1 MYEKLK
7 SLSIQPGG
15 REIAGWEQILLQ
27 EKIPYELS
35 DNTNFNIKI
44 FPKEVKRNDMLDYV
58 ANGGIGII
66 EKPGDIEELNLWK
79 SGEAFVSTLHF
90 PEINVNHVVSPTIVD
105 IYNTKGIGYFNVHE
119 QRLIKYEMEI
129 GYHPVIIKIPHGKG
143 FLLVVSC
150 ELSKLLGFYGDTLR
164 SYSSYTKVTERVSAI
179 DKRSISNVLVYVLK
193 LAHQLAG
200 IPYIGLWYYP
210 EKEKTLFMFRVD
222 VDGAEG
228 YNTEKMS
235 DISKNYGVEAT
246 FYVNKD
252 LCINDINALQAID
265 SFHTIGNHGDIHNV
279 FDSFQDNETNILSC
293 QEWLLNNLGAETNL
307 YVSPRGLWNESLAL
321 ALEKLDFKCSSDF
334 GYHIDGFPYHPVVNG
349 KRLNLLQIPVHPH
362 NVGRAQVYANE
373 SGNFEEVEPENITE
387 YYKRIIDEK
396 AEKNEPIMLFGHP
409 HGLGYQDEVLNNVF
423 SYIKEQGIQS
433 ISISKFADW
442 WLKRSKTDIQVNID
456 KNTNTYAIETSD
468 KDVSIYCQ
476 GEGDKVIL
484 PNNKEICIHGSQ
496 IIASATP
503 ISQFV

>member
-7 SLSIQPGG
+7 NLSIHPGG
-15 REIAGWEQILLQ
+15 REMAGWEQILLQ

-35 DNTNFNIKI
+35 DNTDFNIKI
-44 FPKEVKRNDMLDYV
+44 FPKEVKRSDMLDYV
-58 ANGGIGII
+58 ANGGVGII

-79 SGEAFVSTLHF
+79 SGEALVSTLNF
-90 PEINVNHVVSPTIVD
+90 PEININHVAAPTIVD
-105 IYNTKGIGYFNVHE
+105 IYDTNGIGHVNVHE
-119 QRLIKYEMEI
+119 QRLIKYDMKI
-129 GYHPVIIKIPHGKG
+129 GYHPIIVKIQHGKG
-143 FLLVVSC
+143 YLLVVSC
-150 ELSKLLGFYGDTLR
+150 ELSKLLGYYGDTLR
-164 SYSSYTKVTERVSAI
+164 EYSSYTKVTERVSAI
-179 DKRSISNVLVYVLK
+179 DKRNISAALVYLLK

-228 YNTEKMS
+228 HNTEKMS

-252 LCINDINALQAID
+252 LCINDLDFLQAID

-279 FDSFQDNETNILSC
+279 FDSFQENETNILSC
-293 QEWLLNNLGAETNL
+293 QEWLLNNLGVDTNL

-321 ALEKLDFKCSSDF
+321 VLEKLGFKSSSDF
-334 GYHIDGFPYHPVVNG
+334 GFHIDGFPFHPVVNG

-362 NVGRAQVYANE
+362 NVGRAQMYAKE
-373 SGNFEEVEPENITE
+373 SGNVEEIDPKNITN
-387 YYKRIIDEK
+387 YYKKIIDEK
-396 AEKNEPIMLFGHP
+396 EERNEPIMLFGHP
-409 HGLGYQDEVLNNVF
+409 YDLGYEDDVLNGIF
-423 SYIKEQGIQS
+423 SHMKEKDIKP
-433 ISISKFADW
+433 ISISKFTDW
-442 WLKRSKTDIQVNID
+442 WLKRSETDIEVHVE
-456 KNTNTYAIETSD
+456 KSSNTYAVETSD
-468 KDVSIYCQ
+468 KDVSIYIQ

-484 PNNKEICIHGSQ
+484 PDNKIIDIHGSQ

-503 ISQFV
+503 ISQFI